1 MIRVLIA
8 DDERLVRCGLRRILE
23 SDGGISVVAEAG
35 DGAEAVAAAARC
47 RPDVVLMDVRM
58 PGTDGLT
65 AAGQIAA
72 AGRNAAAGRGAA
84 AAPAP
89 PKVVMLT
96 TFNLDEYVHEALRA
110 GAVGFLL
117 KDTPPRD
124 LTAAVHVVAAG
135 HAMLAPTVTRRL
147 IEHFAESGASRSA
160 AARERLAVLTD
171 REMDV
176 VRAVA
181 RGMSNTE
188 IGRALTM
195 SEATVKAHVSRAL
208 AKLGLANRVQA
219 AILAHDAD
227 LA

>member
-35 DGAEAVAAAARC
+35 DGAEAVTAAARC

-65 AAGQIAA
+65 AAGRIAA
-72 AGRNAAAGRGAA
+72 G
-84 AAPAP
+84 PSP

-110 GAVGFLL
+110 GGVGFLL

-124 LTAAVHVVAAG
+124 LIAAVHIVAAG

-147 IEHFAESGASRSA
+147 IEHFAKNGTSRA
-160 AARERLAVLTD
+160 VDARKRLDVLTD
-171 REMDV
+171 RELDV
-176 VRAVA
+176 VRGVA
-181 RGMSNTE
+181 RGMSTP
-188 IGRALTM
+188 RSA
-195 SEATVKAHVSRAL
+195 
-208 AKLGLANRVQA
+208 ANSP
-219 AILAHDAD
+219 
-227 LA
+227 

>member
-23 SDGGISVVAEAG
+23 SDGEISVVAEAG
-35 DGAEAVAAAARC
+35 DGAEAVTAAARC

-65 AAGQIAA
+65 AAGRIAA
-72 AGRNAAAGRGAA
+72 A
-84 AAPAP
+84 PSP

-110 GAVGFLL
+110 GGVGFLL

-124 LTAAVHVVAAG
+124 LIAAVHVVAAG
-135 HAMLAPTVTRRL
+135 HAMLAPAVTRRL
-147 IEHFAESGASRSA
+147 IEHFAKNGASRA
-160 AARERLAVLTD
+160 ADARKRLAVLTD
-171 REMDV
+171 RELDV
-176 VRAVA
+176 VRGVA

-188 IGRALTM
+188 IGRELTM